1 MSSKGKYIGIS
12 NRIPIIVLEC
22 AISHF
27 VSTGKVDSAQYLKF
41 VREYTKGDNRAKK
54 TLTHITTII
63 NKNAS
68 LLNLISKQCKGDYSS
83 FSSNDQKS
91 ILLCLYALAF
101 PIAYDILQGFA
112 VGFKVQEII
121 SKRVILEKIGSIYGS
136 NRAMHIGVDETLPFI
151 IDGGLIERFKIGIYK
166 KCNPIKILSPVAT
179 ELAIYTDLKLS
190 STKSILVD
198 DLVYKPWY
206 GYFEFTNII
215 PENFNILISLKDSAI
230 GKGYLTIK

>member
-12 NRIPIIVLEC
+12 NRIPIIVLEY

-27 VSTGKVDSAQYLKF
+27 VSTGKIDSAQYLKF
-41 VREYTKGDNRAKK
+41 VREFTKGENRAKK

-68 LLNLISKQCKGDYSS
+68 LLNLISKQCKGDFSS
-83 FSSNDQKS
+83 FSSNDQRS

-101 PIAYDILQGFA
+101 PIAYDILHGFA

-136 NRAMHIGVDETLPFI
+136 NRAMHIGVDETLPLI
-151 IDGGLIERFKIGIYK
+151 IDACLIKRFKIGIYK
-166 KCNPIKILSPVAT
+166 KCNPIKISSLLAT
-179 ELAIYTDLKLS
+179 ELVIYTDLKIS
-190 STKSILVD
+190 ATKSILLD
-198 DLVYKPWY
+198 DLSYKPWY
-206 GYFEFTNII
+206 AYFEFSQLI
-215 PENFNILISLKDSAI
+215 PENFKLLISLKDSAI